1 MMPLNLNIVKIEH
14 LCYSIVAMDNLRK
27 LVLSAEESVFESTDE
42 DTRKSRRTPLQRGNL
57 GYTPAELRFKYED
70 DHDMRQIEVN
80 GRRIPIHMAVVPGGR
95 RLPLLKAMLTTAC
108 ERNCHYCSFH
118 SNRDYRRITFK
129 PDELADTFHTVCRIG
144 KVDGL
149 FLSAGICAGGAN
161 TQNNLID
168 TAEILRHRLGYR
180 GYLHLKIMP
189 GAERG
194 QVLRAMQLAN
204 RVSINLEAPN
214 PQRLAFLA
222 PTKQF
227 IDELLQPLRWI
238 EEIRHNIPSNQGWN
252 NRWPSSTTQF
262 VVGAA
267 GESDLEILSAVTRL
281 TKTVKLARSYFE
293 AFTPVQGTPLENYPA
308 EDPLRQH
315 RLYQASFL
323 LRDYGFDLED
333 LPFTEIGRLPM
344 NQDPK
349 SVYAQAT
356 LVGAPVEINR
366 ADRTELLRV
375 PGIGPHGAAAILNAR
390 RRGRLHSLSDLRKL
404 GVLAERASPYITV
417 NGRRPPQQLILL

>member
-1 MMPLNLNIVKIEH
+1 
-14 LCYSIVAMDNLRK
+14 MDNLRK
-27 LVLSAEESVFESTDE
+27 LVLAATESVFEASDE
-42 DTRKSRRTPLQRGNL
+42 GFRKSKRTPLQRGTL
-57 GYTPAELRFKYED
+57 GYTPAELRCKYENI
-70 DHDMRQIEVN
+70 HDMREVEVD
-80 GRRIPIHMAVVPGGR
+80 GRRIPIHMAAVPGGR

-129 PDELADTFHTVCRIG
+129 PNELAETFHSVYRSG

-149 FLSAGICAGGAN
+149 FLSAGICAGGVN
-161 TQNNLID
+161 TQNNIID
-168 TAEILRHRLGYR
+168 TAEILRHKLGYR

-214 PQRLAFLA
+214 PQRLALLA
-222 PTKQF
+222 PNKQF

-238 EEIRHNIPSNQGWN
+238 EDIRRNIPSNQGWN
-252 NRWPSSTTQF
+252 DRWPSSTTQF

-267 GESDLEILSAVTRL
+267 GESDLEILSTVTRL
-281 TKTVKLARSYFE
+281 TKTLKLARSYFE
-293 AFTPVQGTPLENYPA
+293 AFTPIQGTPLENHPA

-333 LPFTEIGRLPM
+333 LPFIDSGHLPM
-344 NQDPK
+344 DQDPK
-349 SVYAQAT
+349 LVYAQAT
-356 LVGAPVEINR
+356 LVNAPVEINH
-366 ADRTELLRV
+366 ADRAELLRV

-417 NGRRPPQQLILL
+417 DGHRPPRQLVLF